1 MFLTVYYRDFFM
13 KSNSN
18 IVCLQHR
25 CIAYQNNCHID
36 LYTGWSIVKYYQ
48 CFKYTFF
55 FTLSHISM
63 MPVVSVILCFCL
75 QTLMHILSKAP
86 SCHLLHRTKDRVC
99 VGLCVCVYT
108 CLSVSKSACAFM
120 HAPMCDLQLCEQTAN
135 GHRQQWDRGVC
146 LAYQRYLWNVLSLR
160 GASARCDPSRTVC
173 SCPRHASSS
182 EKKKRQQN
190 RSLEAVNSADLAR
203 Q

>member
-18 IVCLQHR
+18 IVRLKHC
-25 CIAYQNNCHID
+25 CKAYQNNCHID
-36 LYTGWSIVKYYQ
+36 LYTGWSIVKHYQ

-55 FTLSHISM
+55 YSFISHLHDTSGFIDL
-63 MPVVSVILCFCL
+63 VFLLANTVSK
-75 QTLMHILSKAP
+75 LMHILLKAL
-86 SCHLLHRTKDRVC
+86 SCHLVYRTKDRVC
-99 VGLCVCVYT
+99 VGLCICVYT

-135 GHRQQWDRGVC
+135 GQRQQWGRGVC

-160 GASARCDPSRTVC
+160 GASARCDPSHTVC

-182 EKKKRQQN
+182 EKKKDNKRK
-190 RSLEAVNSADLAR
+190 DH
-203 Q
+203 